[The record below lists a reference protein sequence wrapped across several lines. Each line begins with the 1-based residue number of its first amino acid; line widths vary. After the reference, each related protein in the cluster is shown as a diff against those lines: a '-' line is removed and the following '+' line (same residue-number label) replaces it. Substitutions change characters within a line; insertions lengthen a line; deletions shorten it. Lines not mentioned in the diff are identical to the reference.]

1 MNTKLLE
8 QLGIY
13 GWSLADENLALAS
26 LLTGDPLLMV
36 GAHGAAKTHAAG
48 KVAQAMGWKF
58 MAYDASKALFE
69 DVLGFPNV
77 ESLKQGRVEYVPS
90 AVTVWDKQ
98 FVLID
103 EINRAVP
110 ELQAK
115 WLEII
120 RSRKIM
126 GFETEV
132 KWVWSAMN
140 PMGGRYNGTQQMDAA
155 LIGRY
160 STFLYPPE
168 ALDMDEEDR
177 IKVLRHINGDDAPSI
192 GEWCPQGETKTVS
205 KADTEET
212 GHQIRKVLQKA
223 GPLFQTLE
231 KDFQSLGEFLS
242 RLAVLVMKETDGSVK
257 LDGRRLGFMYRSLL
271 ANRAVEL
278 SRTTLLNDAL
288 PEFAQSAKQVI
299 LASIPMGLNDDGINR
314 ENMLHKVEICLD
326 LLSDYFSEDGNFQRV
341 ETVYRLFTTTD
352 LFEKAEILLGEDL
365 SEMVKLKA
373 WNDLCDTSSNIT
385 PLAYIALKVEALHP
399 GKIPSELLEKVG
411 GSIDLQNLQ
420 TETIP
425 GLTGANIE
433 LIEVV
438 ETLLDQPDDLRRMI
452 AYETVR
458 KLTGHS
464 GLSKEFLS
472 QTADQIRQTA
482 EKIERLLT
490 RKKDESEG

>member
-1 MNTKLLE
+1 MNTKLLD

-13 GWSLADENLALAS
+13 GWSQADENLTLAS

-77 ESLKQGRVEYVPS
+77 ESLKKGRVEYVPS

-140 PMGGRYNGTQQMDAA
+140 PMNSRYNGTQQMDAA

-160 STFLYPPE
+160 AIFLYPPE
-168 ALDMDEEDR
+168 ALDMDEADR

-192 GEWCPQGETKTVS
+192 SEWCPQSETKTIS
-205 KADTEET
+205 KTETEET
-212 GHQIRKVLQKA
+212 GKQIREILIRA
-223 GPLFQTLE
+223 GSLFQTLE
-231 KDFQSLGEFLS
+231 IDYGSLGEFLS
-242 RLAVLVMKETDGSVK
+242 RLAVLVMKETDGNVK
-257 LDGRRLGFMYRSLL
+257 LDGRRLGFIYRTLL
-271 ANRAVEL
+271 SNRAIEL
-278 SRTTLLNDAL
+278 SRNAL
-288 PEFAQSAKQVI
+288 HGEDLPSFAQSAKKVI
-299 LASIPMGLNDDGINR
+299 LSSIPMGLNDEGINR

-326 LLSDYFSEDGNFQRV
+326 LLSDYFSEGGNFQRV

-352 LFEKAEILLGEDL
+352 LFEKAEILLGKDL

-373 WNDLCDTSSNIT
+373 WNGLCDTPENIT
-385 PLAYIALKVEALHP
+385 PLAYIALKVESLHP
-399 GKIPSELLEKVG
+399 GKIPAELLEKVG
-411 GSIDLQNLQ
+411 GAIDLQNLQ
-420 TETIP
+420 TDTIP
-425 GLTGANIE
+425 GLTGLNIE
-433 LIEVV
+433 LIEAV
-438 ETLLDQPDDLRRMI
+438 ETLFEQPDDLRLMI
-452 AYETVR
+452 AYQEVR
-458 KLTGHS
+458 ALAVRPE
-464 GLSKEFLS
+464 LSKDALARAAERIEE
-472 QTADQIRQTA
+472 TAV
-482 EKIERLLT
+482 KIETLL
-490 RKKDESEG
+490 KKGD

>member
-1 MNTKLLE
+1 MKKKLLE

-13 GWSLADENLALAS
+13 GWSLEDENLALAS

-48 KVAQAMGWKF
+48 KVAQAMGWTF

-126 GFETEV
+126 GFQTEV

-140 PMGGRYNGTQQMDAA
+140 PMNSRYNGTQQMDAA

-160 STFLYPPE
+160 AIFLYPPE

-192 GEWCPQGETKTVS
+192 GAWCPQSDAKTVS
-205 KADTEET
+205 KTETEET
-212 GHQIRKVLQKA
+212 GKKIREVLLKA

-242 RLAVLVMKETDGSVK
+242 RLAVLVMKETDGNVK
-257 LDGRRLGFMYRSLL
+257 LDGRRLGFMYRNLL
-271 ANRAVEL
+271 ANRAIEL
-278 SRTTLLNDAL
+278 SRNAL
-288 PEFAQSAKQVI
+288 HGEELPSFAQSAKKVI
-299 LASIPMGLNDDGINR
+299 LASIPMGLNDEGINR
-314 ENMLHKVEICLD
+314 ENLLHKVEICLD
-326 LLSDYFSEDGNFQRV
+326 LLSDYFSEGGDFQRV
-341 ETVYRLFTTTD
+341 ETVYRLFTTSD
-352 LFEKAEILLGEDL
+352 LYEKAEILLGEDL

-373 WNDLCDTSSNIT
+373 WNDLCDTPENIT
-385 PLAYIALKVEALHP
+385 SLAYIALKAESVHP

-411 GSIDLQNLQ
+411 GRIDLQNLQ

-425 GLTGANIE
+425 GLTELNIE
-433 LIEVV
+433 LIEAV
-438 ETLLDQPDDLRRMI
+438 EALLDQPDDLHRMI

-458 KLTGHS
+458 KLTEHS
-464 GLSKEFLS
+464 GLTREFLK
-472 QTADQIRQTA
+472 QMAEQIASTA
-482 EKIERLLT
+482 EKIEGLMLQNRNP
-490 RKKDESEG
+490 

>member
-1 MNTKLLE
+1 MKTKLLE

-13 GWSLADENLALAS
+13 GWSLEDENLAMAS

-48 KVAQAMGWKF
+48 KIAQAMDWKF

-120 RSRKIM
+120 RSRRIM

-140 PMGGRYNGTQQMDAA
+140 PMGRQYNGTQQMDAA

-160 STFLYPPE
+160 AIFLYPPE

-192 GEWCPQGETKTVS
+192 GEWCQQSETKTVS
-205 KADTEET
+205 KADTENT
-212 GHQIRKVLQKA
+212 GQQIREILLKA
-223 GPLFQTLE
+223 GSLFQSLE

-257 LDGRRLGFMYRSLL
+257 LDGRRLGFIYRNLL
-271 ANRAVEL
+271 SNRAVEL
-278 SRTTLLNDAL
+278 ARQSIRGDDL
-288 PEFAQSAKQVI
+288 PSFAQSAKKVI
-299 LASIPMGLNDDGINR
+299 LSSIPMGLNDEGINR
-314 ENMLHKVEICLD
+314 EELLHQVEVCLD
-326 LLSDYFSEDGNFQRV
+326 LLADYFSEGGNFQRV

-352 LFEKAEILLGEDL
+352 LFEKAEILLGENL

-373 WNDLCDTSSNIT
+373 WNNLCDAPGQIT
-385 PLAYIALKVEALHP
+385 PLAYIALRVESLHP
-399 GKIPSELLEKVG
+399 GRIPSELLEKVG
-411 GSIDLQNLQ
+411 GQIDLQGLE
-420 TETIP
+420 TDTIP
-425 GLTGANIE
+425 GLTGDNIE
-433 LIEVV
+433 LV
-438 ETLLDQPDDLRRMI
+438 EQVEMLFDQADDLRRMI
-452 AYETVR
+452 AYQEVR
-458 KLTGHS
+458 TLAVRS
-464 GLSKEFLS
+464 EL
-472 QTADQIRQTA
+472 
-482 EKIERLLT
+482 
-490 RKKDESEG
+490 DESEIGKAKARIESTAARIESLLGKGQ

>member
-13 GWSLADENLALAS
+13 GWSLEDENLAMAS

-48 KVAQAMGWKF
+48 KIAQAMDWRF

-140 PMGGRYNGTQQMDAA
+140 PMGRQYNGTQQMDAA

-160 STFLYPPE
+160 AIFLYPPE

-192 GEWCPQGETKTVS
+192 GEWCPQSETKTVG
-205 KADTEET
+205 KEQTVAT
-212 GHQIRKVLQKA
+212 GKQIREVLLMA
-223 GPLFQTLE
+223 GSLFQSLE

-242 RLAVLVMKETDGSVK
+242 RLAVLVMKETDGNVK
-257 LDGRRLGFMYRSLL
+257 LDGRRLGFIYRNLL
-271 ANRAVEL
+271 ANRAIEL
-278 SRTTLLNDAL
+278 ARQAL
-288 PEFAQSAKQVI
+288 YGNYLPAFAQSAKKVI
-299 LASIPMGLNDDGINR
+299 LSSIPMGLNDEGINR
-314 ENMLHKVEICLD
+314 EEMLHKVEVCLD
-326 LLSDYFSEDGNFQRV
+326 LLADYFSEGGNFQRV

-352 LFEKAEILLGEDL
+352 LFEKAEILLGENL

-373 WNDLCDTSSNIT
+373 WNDLCDTSESIT
-385 PLAYIALKVEALHP
+385 PLAYIALRVEANHP

-411 GSIDLQNLQ
+411 GQIDLQNL
-420 TETIP
+420 ETDSIP
-425 GLTGANIE
+425 GLRGQHIE
-433 LIEVV
+433 LLESV
-438 ETLLDQPDDLRRMI
+438 EALLDQPDDLRRMI
-452 AYETVR
+452 AYQEVR
-458 KLTGHS
+458 
-464 GLSKEFLS
+464 GLVMWPRLDAVDISK
-472 QTADQIRQTA
+472 TA
-482 EKIERLLT
+482 ERIKSTAARIESLLG
-490 RKKDESEG
+490 KG

>member
-1 MNTKLLE
+1 MK
-8 QLGIY
+8 
-13 GWSLADENLALAS
+13 NLAMAS

-48 KVAQAMGWKF
+48 KVAQAMDWKF

-77 ESLKQGRVEYVPS
+77 ESLKQGQVEYVPS

-120 RSRKIM
+120 RSRRIM

-140 PMGGRYNGTQQMDAA
+140 PMGRQYNGTQQMDAA

-160 STFLYPPE
+160 AIFLYPPE
-168 ALDMDEEDR
+168 ALDMNEEDR

-192 GEWCPQGETKTVS
+192 GEWCPQAQIKTVS
-205 KADTEET
+205 KAETEAT
-212 GHQIRKVLQKA
+212 GQQMREILIKA
-223 GPLFQTLE
+223 GSLFHSLE
-231 KDFQSLGEFLS
+231 SGYASLGEFLS

-257 LDGRRLGFMYRSLL
+257 LDGRRLGFMYRNLL

-278 SRTTLLNDAL
+278 ARNAICGDELPSFAL
-288 PEFAQSAKQVI
+288 SAKKVI
-299 LASIPMGLNDDGINR
+299 LSSIPMGLNDEGINR
-314 ENMLHKVEICLD
+314 EEMLHKVEICLD
-326 LLSDYFSEDGNFQRV
+326 LLSDYFSEGGDFGRV
-341 ETVYRLFTTTD
+341 ETIYRLFTTTD
-352 LFEKAEILLGEDL
+352 LFEKAEILLGQEL

-373 WNDLCDTSSNIT
+373 WNDLCGAAGSIT
-385 PLAYIALKVEALHP
+385 PLAYIALRVEAQHP
-399 GKIPSELLEKVG
+399 GHIPAELLEKVG
-411 GSIDLQNLQ
+411 GRIDLQNLQ
-420 TETIP
+420 TDSIP
-425 GLTGANIE
+425 GLVGENIE
-433 LIEVV
+433 LIESV
-438 ETLLDQPDDLRRMI
+438 ERVLDQPDDLRRMI
-452 AYETVR
+452 AYEEVR
-458 KLTGHS
+458 SLVVTSKLTMEDIAKTKDRIGA
-464 GLSKEFLS
+464 
-472 QTADQIRQTA
+472 TAV
-482 EKIERLLT
+482 KIESLLM
-490 RKKDESEG
+490 KGA